1 MAAGTLGILGALG
14 GGLMQAS
21 AAKKAANAQTKAAN
35 QDIAFQKETRDQIRA
50 DLAPWVQGGTLGNQA
65 QMNMLGLGAAP
76 MIGGTAPQVET
87 YQIPGAYTPSVTPGH
102 DRGDGPPSRFANP
115 TGGSYGEPTTGYRV
129 NGQDFATLQE
139 AQNYANA
146 NQTGGT
152 PWEWQQ
158 TPGYQFRM
166 DQGLDALDASA
177 AARGGLYSGAA
188 MQDALKFGQDYASN
202 EYGNIFNML
211 GGLSTTGMNAA
222 GMNASAAQ
230 NTANGVS
237 NALAGIGNAQAAGA
251 IGGAN
256 AWSNALGDAYG
267 VWNYQK
273 QMGGGANG
281 NGNGYNWLFG
291 GPGLGGFS

>member
-1 MAAGTLGILGALG
+1 MALGTLGVIGALAG
-14 GGLMQAS
+14 GAMQAS
-21 AAKKAANAQTKAAN
+21 AASKAAKAQTNAAN
-35 QDIAFQKETRDQIRA
+35 RDIQFQEETRDQIRA
-50 DLAPWVQGGTLGNQA
+50 DLAPWLQGGGLANAGQL
-65 QMNMLGLGAAP
+65 NMLGLGSAP
-76 MIGGTAPQVET
+76 MVGGTVPQVET
-87 YQIPGAYTPSVTPGH
+87 YQIPGAYTPSVAPGRE
-102 DRGDGPPSRFANP
+102 RGDGPPSRFANP

-129 NGQDFATLQE
+129 NGQDFATLEE
-139 AQNYANA
+139 AQQYANA

-152 PWEWQQ
+152 PWEWQT

-202 EYGNIFNML
+202 EFGNVFNML

-267 VWNYQK
+267 SWNYQR
-273 QMGGGANG
+273 QMNPGTA